1 MHSAKARLG
10 LLLLVAA
17 VFAFV
22 LACHMGHPGMSDGGG
37 FR

>member
-1 MHSAKARLG
+1 LTKARFIF
-10 LLLLVAA
+10 LLLIAA
-17 VFAFV
+17 VFAYV